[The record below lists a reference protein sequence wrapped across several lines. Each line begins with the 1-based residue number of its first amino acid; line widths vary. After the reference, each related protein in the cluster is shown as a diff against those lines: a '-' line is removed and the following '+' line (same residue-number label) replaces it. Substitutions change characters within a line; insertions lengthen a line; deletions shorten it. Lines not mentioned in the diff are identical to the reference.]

1 MPIEGK
7 ITTSPYR
14 ERWTPRLS
22 GNVLDLD
29 TATSTDTAF
38 FVKSD
43 QDLAP
48 CAGDLARTRHH
59 RDGYT
64 VATVTL
70 GAVQSLIRGAQ

>member
-1 MPIEGK
+1 MADHPGAISSK
-7 ITTSPYR
+7 RDAKWFTSMD
-14 ERWTPRLS
+14 S
-22 GNVLDLD
+22 
-29 TATSTDTAF
+29 AF

-48 CAGDLARTRHH
+48 CVGDLARSRHH